1 MIAKVLLNKYTIG
14 LILILLIAIFFK
26 MWLSERSVRKEAER
40 ARDAANKDYQ
50 ELNIKYVG
58 AQGDLITKTKTIQ
71 LNESNFKK
79 ALEANELK
87 WVNKFNKTKDVAS
100 AITFST
106 GLKTETIKYDTVY
119 IPCKKDSLTVFL
131 YTYKDAWNDIRAMVT
146 EVPTLEQRDM
156 IYILD
161 KRERPKGWFLRF
173 QWRKRVGYLEV
184 TNSNPLISIDS
195 VAHIRV
201 TD

>member
-14 LILILLIAIFFK
+14 LFLILLIAIFFK

-71 LNESNFKK
+71 LNESNFKN

-119 IPCKKDSLTVFL
+119 IPCKDSLTVFL

-146 EVPTLEQRDM
+146 ELPTLEQRDR
-156 IYILD
+156 IYIVD
-161 KRERPKGWFLRF
+161 KRERPKGWFWRF

-184 TNSNPLISIDS
+184 TNSNTLISIDS

>member
-14 LILILLIAIFFK
+14 LFLILLIAIFFK
-26 MWLSERSVRKEAER
+26 MWMSERSVRKEAER

-119 IPCKKDSLTVFL
+119 IPCKDSLTVFL
-131 YTYKDAWNDIRAMVT
+131 YTYKDAWNDI
-146 EVPTLEQRDM
+146 PIQ
-156 IYILD
+156 IL
-161 KRERPKGWFLRF
+161 
-173 QWRKRVGYLEV
+173 
-184 TNSNPLISIDS
+184 
-195 VAHIRV
+195 
-201 TD
+201 

>member
-14 LILILLIAIFFK
+14 LFLILLIAIFFK

-79 ALEANELK
+79 AFEANELK

-119 IPCKKDSLTVFL
+119 IPCKDSLTVFL

-146 EVPTLEQRDM
+146 ELPTLEQRDR
-156 IYILD
+156 IYIVD
-161 KRERPKGWFLRF
+161 KRERPKGWFWRF

-184 TNSNPLISIDS
+184 TNSNTLISIDS

>member
-14 LILILLIAIFFK
+14 LFLILLIAIFFK
-26 MWLSERSVRKEAER
+26 MWMRERSVRKEAER

-119 IPCKKDSLTVFL
+119 IPCKDSLTVFL

-146 EVPTLEQRDM
+146 ELPTLEQRDR
-156 IYILD
+156 IYIVD
-161 KRERPKGWFLRF
+161 KRERPKGWFWRF

-184 TNSNPLISIDS
+184 TNSNTLISIDS

>member
-14 LILILLIAIFFK
+14 LFLILLIAIFFK

-71 LNESNFKK
+71 LNESNFKN

-119 IPCKKDSLTVFL
+119 IPCKDSLTVFL

-146 EVPTLEQRDM
+146 ELPTLEQRDR
-156 IYILD
+156 IYIVD
-161 KRERPKGWFLRF
+161 KRERPKGWFWRF
-173 QWRKRVGYLEV
+173 QWRKKVGYLEV
-184 TNSNPLISIDS
+184 TNSNTLISIDS

>member
-14 LILILLIAIFFK
+14 LFLILLIAIFFK
-26 MWLSERSVRKEAER
+26 MWMSERSVRKEAER

-119 IPCKKDSLTVFL
+119 IPCKDSLTVFL

-146 EVPTLEQRDM
+146 ELPTLEQRDR
-156 IYILD
+156 IYIVD
-161 KRERPKGWFLRF
+161 KRERPKGWFWRF

-184 TNSNPLISIDS
+184 TNSNPLIRIDS

>member
-14 LILILLIAIFFK
+14 LFLILLIAIFFK
-26 MWLSERSVRKEAER
+26 MWMSERSVRKEAER

-119 IPCKKDSLTVFL
+119 IPCKDSLTVFL

-146 EVPTLEQRDM
+146 ELPTLEQRDR
-156 IYILD
+156 IYIVD
-161 KRERPKGWFLRF
+161 KRERPKGWFWRF
-173 QWRKRVGYLEV
+173 QWRKRVGYLDV
-184 TNSNPLISIDS
+184 TNSNTLISIDS

>member
-14 LILILLIAIFFK
+14 LFLILLIAIFFK
-26 MWLSERSVRKEAER
+26 MWMSERSVRKEAER

-79 ALEANELK
+79 AFEANELK

-119 IPCKKDSLTVFL
+119 IPCKDSLTVFL

-146 EVPTLEQRDM
+146 ELPTLEQRDR
-156 IYILD
+156 IYIVD
-161 KRERPKGWFLRF
+161 KRERPKGWFWRF

-184 TNSNPLISIDS
+184 TNSNTLISIDS

>member
-14 LILILLIAIFFK
+14 LFLILLIAIFFK

-100 AITFST
+100 TITFST

-119 IPCKKDSLTVFL
+119 IPCKDSLKAFL

-146 EVPTLEQRDM
+146 ELPTLEQRDR
-156 IYILD
+156 IYIVD
-161 KRERPKGWFLRF
+161 KRERPKGWFWKL

-184 TNSNPLISIDS
+184 TNSNPLIRIDS

>member
-14 LILILLIAIFFK
+14 LFLILLIAIFFK
-26 MWLSERSVRKEAER
+26 MWMSERSVRKEAER

-119 IPCKKDSLTVFL
+119 IPCKDSLTVFL

-146 EVPTLEQRDM
+146 ELPTLEQRDR
-156 IYILD
+156 IYIVD
-161 KRERPKGWFLRF
+161 KRQRPKGWFWRF

-184 TNSNPLISIDS
+184 TNSNTLISIDS

>member
-14 LILILLIAIFFK
+14 LFLILLIAIFFK
-26 MWLSERSVRKEAER
+26 MWMSERSVRKEAER

-119 IPCKKDSLTVFL
+119 IPCKDSLTVFL

-146 EVPTLEQRDM
+146 ELPTLEQRDR
-156 IYILD
+156 IYIVD
-161 KRERPKGWFLRF
+161 KRERPKGWFWRF

-184 TNSNPLISIDS
+184 TNSNTLISIDS

>member
-14 LILILLIAIFFK
+14 LFLILLIAIFFK

-119 IPCKKDSLTVFL
+119 IPCKDSLTVFL

-146 EVPTLEQRDM
+146 ELPTLEQRDR
-156 IYILD
+156 IYIVD
-161 KRERPKGWFLRF
+161 KRERPKGWFWRF

-184 TNSNPLISIDS
+184 TNSNTLISIDS